1 MRGPW
6 LRFFFVL
13 FPAALVGVALAC
25 EAVAYG
31 LRGTQPLRNYL
42 DYLVVAAEQDRTSA
56 RWLVLGD
63 STTQNVLR
71 QFKLGPPERVANLT
85 THGGAGLPSMFLL
98 LRRYLATHEPP
109 RAIIL
114 ALSPEMFLNLPD
126 ETTAGTW
133 LMPVFIR
140 DDEQAWLARFY
151 PSAGPRGWTPAAA
164 DLKRRVFHP
173 ATGLLALNRDR
184 LQGGTEAPSPDIPVE
199 PPAEPQPYA
208 VRAETERAESPLAFE
223 SMARATLTDICRLA
237 RARGIEVHVLRAP
250 MPARV
255 RATWV
260 ANGSLD
266 WLDREVG
273 TLMARECGAFEL
285 ADLSAEVRPPNFDS
299 VGAHIVGR
307 GWANQYALALRGYID
322 RHDGLLGAS
331 KQ

>member
-1 MRGPW
+1 MRRAW

-42 DYLVVAAEQDRTSA
+42 DYLVVAAEQDRTNA
-56 RWLVLGD
+56 RWLVFGD

-71 QFKLGPPERVANLT
+71 AFSLGPPERVANLT
-85 THGGAGLPSMFLL
+85 THGGAGLPSMYLV

-173 ATGLLALNRDR
+173 ATGLLAPTRDR
-184 LQGGTEAPSPDIPVE
+184 LQGGTEAPSPGIPVE
-199 PPAEPQPYA
+199 LPVAPQPYA
-208 VRAETERAESPLAFE
+208 VQAEVERAESPLAFE

-237 RARGIEVHVLRAP
+237 RAKGIEVHVLRAP

-255 RATWV
+255 REARV
-260 ANGSLD
+260 RGGD
-266 WLDREVG
+266 FDRLDREVG
-273 TLMARECGAFEL
+273 ALMAQECGEFEM
-285 ADLSAEVRPPNFDS
+285 ADMSAEVRPPNFDS

-307 GWANQYALALRGYID
+307 GWANQYALALQGYMD
-322 RHDGLLGAS
+322 RRDVFLGAG

>member
-1 MRGPW
+1 MRRAW

-25 EAVAYG
+25 EGLAYG

-42 DYLVVAAEQDRTSA
+42 DYLVVAAEQDRANA
-56 RWLVLGD
+56 RWLVFGD

-71 QFKLGPPERVANLT
+71 QFSLGPPERVANLT
-85 THGGAGLPSMFLL
+85 THGGAGLPSMYLL
-98 LRRYLATHEPP
+98 LRRYLATHEAP

-126 ETTAGTW
+126 EATAGEW

-140 DDEQAWLARFY
+140 DEEQAWLARFY

-173 ATGLLALNRDR
+173 ATGLLAPTRDR
-184 LQGGTEAPSPDIPVE
+184 LQGGTEAPSPNIPVE
-199 PPAEPQPYA
+199 PPVEPQPYA
-208 VRAETERAESPLAFE
+208 VQAEIERAGSNLAFE
-223 SMARATLTDICRLA
+223 GMARATLTDICRLA

-255 RATWV
+255 REAWV
-260 ANGSLD
+260 ANGALD
-266 WLDREVG
+266 RLDREVG
-273 TLMARECGAFEL
+273 ALMAQECGAFEL
-285 ADLSAEVRPPNFDS
+285 ADMSAEVAPPNFDS

-307 GWANQYALALRGYID
+307 GWAIQYALALRDYIG

-331 KQ
+331 RQ